1 MIATLEGERILLPGI
16 ASAHSHAFQR
26 ALRARTQRAR
36 GSFWSW
42 RGLMYELAA
51 RMTPEDVYDLSRFA
65 FVELAC
71 AGVTAVGEFH
81 YVHHQPSG
89 APYDDRN
96 ELANAVTRAALDA
109 GLRIT
114 LLRVL
119 YQRAGLGRAIEGAQ
133 RRFVDP
139 SLDRAL
145 SDVSALASR
154 WAAEPRVQ
162 IGLAPHSVR
171 AVTREWIAEAARFCE
186 ERAMPMHMHVS
197 EQRREVRECLAEHG
211 RRPVALLDEL
221 GVLGP
226 RFTAVHATHLAPHE
240 IELLA
245 RAPSFVCLCR
255 TTERDLGDGLP
266 PTAELVR
273 RGVRLSLGA
282 DSHAITDPFE
292 EARAVELDERTR
304 TETRCASAEASA
316 LLAASTR
323 EGYASI
329 GQTGR
334 GDRVV
339 LDATSPELVGAD
351 EAQLDDAVI
360 FAASPRSVREVWVA
374 GARIVERAMHVRY
387 SEARAGFEA
396 ALKRLL

>member
-1 MIATLEGERILLPGI
+1 M
-16 ASAHSHAFQR
+16 
-26 ALRARTQRAR
+26 
-36 GSFWSW
+36 
-42 RGLMYELAA
+42 
-51 RMTPEDVYDLSRFA
+51 
-65 FVELAC
+65 
-71 AGVTAVGEFH
+71 
-81 YVHHQPSG
+81 
-89 APYDDRN
+89 
-96 ELANAVTRAALDA
+96 
-109 GLRIT
+109 
-114 LLRVL
+114 
-119 YQRAGLGRAIEGAQ
+119 
-133 RRFVDP
+133 
-139 SLDRAL
+139 
-145 SDVSALASR
+145 
-154 WAAEPRVQ
+154 
-162 IGLAPHSVR
+162 
-171 AVTREWIAEAARFCE
+171 
-186 ERAMPMHMHVS
+186 
-197 EQRREVRECLAEHG
+197 
-211 RRPVALLDEL
+211 ALLDEL
-221 GVLGP
+221 GALGP

-304 TETRCASAEASA
+304 TETRCAGAEASA

-329 GQTGR
+329 GQTDR